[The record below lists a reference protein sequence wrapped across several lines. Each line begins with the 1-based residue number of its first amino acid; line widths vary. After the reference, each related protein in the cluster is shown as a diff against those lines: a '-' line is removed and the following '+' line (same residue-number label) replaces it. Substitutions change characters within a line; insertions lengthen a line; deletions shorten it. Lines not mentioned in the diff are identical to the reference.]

1 MKKNIQLLLS
11 LLIAGFCL
19 AGCGDDV
26 EEAIVSTTP
35 PLKPYRP
42 GDAFLTDSAFWE
54 NVDRDQLLIC
64 WSEES
69 KLFCHFNYEKRW
81 LFMGTIMGFRNDS
94 IFVRD
99 DISCGSISIVA
110 YPIRF
115 GEDEVTLYNFN
126 GKKEDTY
133 RPKK

>member
-1 MKKNIQLLLS
+1 
-11 LLIAGFCL
+11 
-19 AGCGDDV
+19 
-26 EEAIVSTTP
+26 
-35 PLKPYRP
+35 
-42 GDAFLTDSAFWE
+42 
-54 NVDRDQLLIC
+54 
-64 WSEES
+64 
-69 KLFCHFNYEKRW
+69 
-81 LFMGTIMGFRNDS
+81 MGTIMGFRNDS

>member
-1 MKKNIQLLLS
+1 
-11 LLIAGFCL
+11 
-19 AGCGDDV
+19 
-26 EEAIVSTTP
+26 
-35 PLKPYRP
+35 
-42 GDAFLTDSAFWE
+42 
-54 NVDRDQLLIC
+54 
-64 WSEES
+64 
-69 KLFCHFNYEKRW
+69 
-81 LFMGTIMGFRNDS
+81 MGTIMGFRNDS

-126 GKKEDTY
+126 GKKYNFNGKKEDTY